1 MKGILEF
8 DLNDQDDSI
17 AHLRCVKSLDL
28 ALAIWE
34 IIHNAKKGMEIK
46 IEKALE
52 EDKNFTP
59 YDSLDLIYDSI
70 YDILSE
76 HGIVIDDLV
85 I

>member
-1 MKGILEF
+1 MIQKKGELSPEQ
-8 DLNDQDDSI
+8 LT
-17 AHLRCVKSLDL
+17 KSLDL

-34 IIHNAKKGMEIK
+34 IIYNAKKGMEIK